1 MNVEQWTALSTVG
14 GSIATGAS
22 AVIAVIA
29 AGITG
34 KQLGLARKARED
46 LLQPYVFVE
55 FAISDRDAQALLW
68 TVRNTGSSIGHDVRI
83 SFDPPLRPR
92 DDERPVVAEWT
103 IPSLAPGAK
112 IRHFLDVGFAF
123 FESDRP
129 RQYEVTVHVG
139 GLNGQLEPLVYMADL
154 SPLAHQLADQYP
166 AKRIADKTEKIA
178 KALDTI
184 AVESV
189 QIRKLLTPDE

>member
-1 MNVEQWTALSTVG
+1 MNVEQWTALSTIG

-22 AVIAVIA
+22 AVIAVVA

-55 FAISDRDAQALLW
+55 FAISDRDTQALLW
-68 TVRNTGSSIGHDVRI
+68 TVRNTGSSIGHNVRI
-83 SFDPPLRPR
+83 TFDPPLRPR
-92 DDERPVVAEWT
+92 DDERPMVAEWI

-112 IRHFLDVGFAF
+112 IRHFLDVGFDF
-123 FESDRP
+123 FEGDRP
-129 RQYEVTVHVG
+129 KQHEVTVHLD
-139 GLNGQLEPLVYMADL
+139 GLNGPMEPLVYIADL

-178 KALDTI
+178 KALDI
-184 AVESV
+184 LSAESV
-189 QIRKLLTPDE
+189 KIRKLLAADE